1 MGRGTSAAARSART
15 NSKTTGG
22 NKPKSRFKQATK
34 QKKLDN
40 TISLG
45 ERARADRLS
54 KLPTSGA
61 KVQDEYMSFVK
72 EQTGIDLSAARD
84 TMFDTRKMFNI
95 DVRKLGRTET
105 DGETNLRKIQAM
117 KTSKF
122 FDVDIS
128 ENGRYR
134 YAIRVSNK
142 QSKRK

>member
-1 MGRGTSAAARSART
+1 MGRGS
-15 NSKTTGG
+15 SKAGGGGGG
-22 NKPKSRFKQATK
+22 NEIKAESRFGKSESKQN
-34 QKKLDN
+34 Q
-40 TISLG
+40 SG
-45 ERARADRLS
+45 ETVSPGEKARADRLS

-84 TMFDTRKMFNI
+84 TMFDTRKVFNI
-95 DVRKLGRTET
+95 DVRQLGRTET
-105 DGETNLRKIQAM
+105 EGKMNLRKVQNM